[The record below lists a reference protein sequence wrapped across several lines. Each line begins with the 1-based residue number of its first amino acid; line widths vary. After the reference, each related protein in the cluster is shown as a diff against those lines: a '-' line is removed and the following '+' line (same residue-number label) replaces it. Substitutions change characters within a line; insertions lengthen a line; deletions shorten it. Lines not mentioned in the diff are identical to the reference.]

1 MLTLRDV
8 RLRRGPR
15 VLFEH
20 ASVGIFRGDKVGIVG
35 RNGSGKSSLLA
46 LVRGELAPD
55 LGDYSAPSNLC
66 IAVVEQSVPDS
77 AQRVIDYVREGDAEL
92 VRIEHAIAAA
102 HAAGDGVRE
111 AQLHADYD
119 SAGGY
124 GARSRAAALA
134 TGLGFEPGDLERPL
148 QVFSGGL
155 RMRAALARA
164 LMRRS
169 DLLLLDEPTNHLD
182 LDAVL
187 WLEGWLR
194 AYGGTLLVVSH
205 DREFLDGIVGRILH
219 IENAQLT
226 AYHGNYSAY
235 EHQAAEAR
243 VRAAALAE
251 SQRREIAH
259 VQGFVDRFRAKASK
273 ARQVQSRL
281 KWLARLPEIIEA
293 HGEESFAWEFPAP
306 AKLPRPLVA
315 LDGIAGGYGSHR
327 VFAGVGLSIAPGD
340 RIGVLG
346 RNGAGKS
353 TLMRTVAGSLA
364 PLAGERVAAPDLEV
378 GFFAQL
384 EVEQLDAAGSAIEE
398 LGRRGGPA
406 VAAWT
411 PQLKRDHLGRFGFR
425 GDRVFEPVGHFSGGE
440 RARLTL
446 AVMVARRP
454 NLLLLD
460 EPTNHLDF
468 EMRSALL
475 LALQDY
481 AGAVLIVSHD
491 RSLLRGACDRFLVV
505 GGGAVRP
512 FDGDLEDY
520 AAWLARGAPP
530 LETEST
536 AAASG
541 SGATVSAAA
550 PARAESRAESR
561 ADSRADRRD
570 ARRRDA
576 AARNRLSPLRAELRE
591 VEAQIATLTA
601 QRDALAHALEDPAQY
616 ARAAEFGDVAARVT
630 ALEDRWLAL
639 SEAIDAAQRA

>member
-1 MLTLRDV
+1 MLSLRNV
-8 RLRRGPR
+8 RLRRGTR
-15 VLFEH
+15 VLFEE
-20 ASVGIFRGDKVGIVG
+20 ASIAVFRGDKVGIVG

-46 LVRGELAPD
+46 LIRGELAPD
-55 LGDYSAPSNLC
+55 LGEYSAPSTLR
-66 IAVVEQSVPDS
+66 IAIVEQSVPDS
-77 AQRVIDYVREGDAEL
+77 AQSVLEYVREGDIEL
-92 VRIEHAIAAA
+92 VAIEHAISAA
-102 HAAGDGVRE
+102 HAAGDGHRE
-111 AQLHADYD
+111 AHLHGDYD
-119 SAGGY
+119 AAGGY

-169 DLLLLDEPTNHLD
+169 DVLLLDEPTNHLD

-187 WLEGWLR
+187 WLESWLR
-194 AYGGTLLVVSH
+194 AWRGTLLIVSH
-205 DREFLDGIVGRILH
+205 DREFLDAIVNRTFH
-219 IENAQLT
+219 IENGRMT
-226 AYHGNYSAY
+226 GYSGNYSAFERQWAAAR
-235 EHQAAEAR
+235 EHS
-243 VRAAALAE
+243 AALAAR
-251 SQRREIAH
+251 QRREITH
-259 VQGFVDRFRAKASK
+259 VESFVERFRAKASK

-281 KWLARLPEIIEA
+281 KWLARLPQIIEA
-293 HGEESFAWEFPAP
+293 QGEESFAWEFPVP
-306 AKLPRPLVA
+306 GKLPRPLVA
-315 LDGIAGGYGSHR
+315 LERVGAGYGSHT
-327 VFAGVGLSIAPGD
+327 VFAGASLSLAPGE

-353 TLMRTVAGSLA
+353 TLMKTIAGTLT
-364 PLAGERVAAPDLEV
+364 PLAGERTAAPDLEV

-384 EVEQLDAAGSAIEE
+384 EVEQLDAASSSIEE
-398 LGRRGGPA
+398 LARRGGPA

-411 PQLKRDHLGRFGFR
+411 PQQKRDHLGRFGFR
-425 GDRVFEPVGHFSGGE
+425 GDRVFETIGSFSGGE

-446 AVMVARRP
+446 ATIVARRP

-505 GGGAVRP
+505 AGGAVRP

-520 AAWLARGAPP
+520 AAWLAQGAAPP
-530 LETEST
+530 VDESG
-536 AAASG
+536 AAA
-541 SGATVSAAA
+541 GAGPGGDSAK
-550 PARAESRAESR
+550 S
-561 ADSRADRRD
+561 RRD
-570 ARRRDA
+570 TRRREA
-576 AARNRLSPLRAELRE
+576 AARNRLSPLRAELRAIE
-591 VEAQIATLTA
+591 VEIE
-601 QRDALAHALEDPAQY
+601 ALAKERAEIERALADPAKCGL
-616 ARAAEFGDVAARVT
+616 AAEFGRIAQRTA

-639 SEAIDAAQRA
+639 GEEIDAAQRA

>member
-1 MLTLRDV
+1 MLSLREV
-8 RLRRGPR
+8 RLRRGNR
-15 VLFEH
+15 VLFED
-20 ASVGIFRGDKVGIVG
+20 ATVGVFRGDKVGIVG

-55 LGDYSAPSNLC
+55 LGDYSAPASLC

-77 AQRVIDYVREGDAEL
+77 AQRVIEYVRAGDAEL
-92 VRIEHAIAAA
+92 VRIEQAIAAA
-102 HAAGDGVRE
+102 HAAGDGHRE

-119 SAGGY
+119 AAGGY
-124 GARSRAAALA
+124 GARSRAASLA
-134 TGLGFEPGDLERPL
+134 TGLGFDADDLERPL

-169 DLLLLDEPTNHLD
+169 DVLLLDEPTNHLD

-194 AYGGTLLVVSH
+194 AYRGTLLVVSH
-205 DREFLDGIVGRILH
+205 DREFLDAIVGRTFH
-219 IENAQLT
+219 IDGGRLT
-226 AYHGNYSAY
+226 AYSGNYSAF
-235 EHQAAEAR
+235 EGQWAAAR
-243 VRAAALAE
+243 ERNAALAE

-259 VQGFVDRFRAKASK
+259 VESFVERFRAKASK

-281 KWLARLPEIIEA
+281 KWLARLPSIIEA
-293 HGEESFAWEFPAP
+293 QGEESFAWEFPLP
-306 AKLPRPLVA
+306 ARLPRPLVA
-315 LDGIAGGYGSHR
+315 LDRIGAGYGGRS
-327 VFAGVGLSIAPGD
+327 VFCGASLSLAPGD

-353 TLMRTVAGSLA
+353 TLMKTVAGTLA
-364 PLAGERVAAPDLEV
+364 PLAGERTAAPDLEV

-384 EVEQLDAAGSAIEE
+384 EVEQLDPASSSVEE

-411 PQLKRDHLGRFGFR
+411 PQQKRDHLGRFGFR
-425 GDRVFEPVGHFSGGE
+425 GERVFEPVSRFSGGE

-446 AVMVARRP
+446 ATIVARRP

-505 GGGAVRP
+505 GGGAVRA

-520 AAWLARGAPP
+520 AAWLAQGAASSPGP
-530 LETEST
+530 AGT
-536 AAASG
+536 AAGDASAQ
-541 SGATVSAAA
+541 S
-550 PARAESRAESR
+550 
-561 ADSRADRRD
+561 RRD
-570 ARRRDA
+570 ARRREA
-576 AARNRLSPLRAELRE
+576 AARNRLSPLRAELRSI
-591 VEAQIATLTA
+591 EAELAGLA
-601 QRDALAHALEDPAQY
+601 QERGEIERALADPAKFGL
-616 ARAAEFGDVAARVT
+616 AAEFGRISART
-630 ALEDRWLAL
+630 AELEDRWLAL
-639 SEAIDAAQRA
+639 SEEIDAAQRA

>member
-1 MLTLRDV
+1 MLSLRDV
-8 RLRRGPR
+8 RLRRGSR
-15 VLFEH
+15 ILFEE
-20 ASVGIFRGDKVGIVG
+20 ASAGVFRGDKVGIVG

-46 LVRGELAPD
+46 LIRGELAPD

-66 IAVVEQSVPDS
+66 IAVVDQSVPDS
-77 AQRVIDYVREGDAEL
+77 AQSVIDYVREGDAEL
-92 VRIEHAIAAA
+92 VKVEHAIAAA
-102 HAAGDGVRE
+102 HAAGDGQRE

-119 SAGGY
+119 AAGGY
-124 GARSRAAALA
+124 GARSRAASLA
-134 TGLGFEPGDLERPL
+134 TGLGFEADDLERPL

-169 DLLLLDEPTNHLD
+169 DVLLLDEPTNHLD

-194 AYGGTLLVVSH
+194 AWRGTLLVVSH
-205 DREFLDGIVGRILH
+205 DREFLDAIVGRIFH
-219 IENAQLT
+219 IESGRLAV
-226 AYHGNYSAY
+226 YSGNYSAF
-235 EHQAAEAR
+235 ERQWAAAR
-243 VRAAALAE
+243 ERNAALAE

-259 VQGFVDRFRAKASK
+259 VESFVERFRAQASK

-281 KWLARLPEIIEA
+281 KWLSRLPSIIEA
-293 HGEESFAWEFPAP
+293 RGEESFAWEFPRP
-306 AKLPRPLVA
+306 SKLPRPLVA
-315 LDGIAGGYGSHR
+315 LDRVGAGYGSR
-327 VFAGVGLSIAPGD
+327 TIFSGASLSLAPGD

-353 TLMRTVAGSLA
+353 TLMRTIAGMLA
-364 PLAGERVAAPDLEV
+364 PLAGERTAAPDLEV

-384 EVEQLDAAGSAIEE
+384 EVEQLDPASSSIEE
-398 LGRRGGPA
+398 LGRRGGPV

-411 PQLKRDHLGRFGFR
+411 PQQKRDHLGRFGFR
-425 GDRVFEPVGHFSGGE
+425 NERVFEPVGRFSGGE

-446 AVMVARRP
+446 AAIVARRP
-454 NLLLLD
+454 NMLLLD

-505 GGGAVRP
+505 AGGTVRP

-520 AAWLARGAPP
+520 AAWLAQGAAGNAEP
-530 LETEST
+530 
-536 AAASG
+536 
-541 SGATVSAAA
+541 GAVAVEGA
-550 PARAESRAESR
+550 AES
-561 ADSRADRRD
+561 RRD
-570 ARRRDA
+570 ARRREA
-576 AARNRLSPLRAELRE
+576 AARNRLSPLRAELRSIE
-591 VEAQIATLTA
+591 TELAALTLERSGIEQALVDPAKFALAAELGRIATRTA
-601 QRDALAHALEDPAQY
+601 
-616 ARAAEFGDVAARVT
+616 

-639 SEAIDAAQRA
+639 SEEIDAAQRA

>member
-20 ASVGIFRGDKVGIVG
+20 ATFGVFRGDKVGIVG

-55 LGDYSAPSNLC
+55 LGDYAAPANLC
-66 IAVVEQSVPDS
+66 IAVVAQSVPDS
-77 AQRVIDYVREGDAEL
+77 AQRVIDYVREGDTEL

-102 HAAGDGVRE
+102 HAAGDGQRE
-111 AQLHADYD
+111 AHLHADFD
-119 SAGGY
+119 AAGGY
-124 GARSRAAALA
+124 GARSRAASLA
-134 TGLGFEPGDLERPL
+134 TGLGFEAGDLERPL

-194 AYGGTLLVVSH
+194 AYRGTLLIVSH
-205 DREFLDGIVGRILH
+205 DREFLDAIVTRTVHLEGGR
-219 IENAQLT
+219 LT
-226 AYHGNYSAY
+226 AYNGNYSAF
-235 EHQAAEAR
+235 ERQWAAAR
-243 VRAAALAE
+243 ERSAALAE
-251 SQRREIAH
+251 SQRREMAH
-259 VQGFVDRFRAKASK
+259 VQDFVDRFRAKASK

-281 KWLARLPEIIEA
+281 KWLARLPAIIEA
-293 HGEESFAWEFPAP
+293 QDEESFAWQFGVPR
-306 AKLPRPLVA
+306 KLPRPLVA
-315 LDGIAGGYGSHR
+315 LDQLAGGYGSRR
-327 VFAGVGLSIAPGD
+327 VFEGLGLSIAPGD
-340 RIGVLG
+340 RIGILG

-353 TLMRTVAGSLA
+353 TLMKTIAGTLP
-364 PLAGERVAAPDLEV
+364 PLAGERVASPDLEA

-384 EVEQLDAAGSAIEE
+384 EVEQLDAAASAIEE

-406 VAAWT
+406 IAAWP
-411 PQLKRDHLGRFGFR
+411 PQRKRDHLGRFGFR
-425 GDRVFEPVGHFSGGE
+425 GERVFEPVDRFSGGE

-446 AVMVARRP
+446 AVIVAREP

-468 EMRSALL
+468 EMRSALM

-491 RSLLRGACDRFLVV
+491 RSLLRGVCDRFLVV
-505 GGGAVRP
+505 VDGAVRP

-520 AAWLARGAPP
+520 AAWLARGAPAGGP
-530 LETEST
+530 ESAEPPAAIESAT
-536 AAASG
+536 A
-541 SGATVSAAA
+541 T
-550 PARAESRAESR
+550 PT
-561 ADSRADRRD
+561 RADRRD
-570 ARRRDA
+570 ARRREA

-591 VEAQIATLTA
+591 IEAELAALTA
-601 QRDALAHALEDPAQY
+601 QRDDLARALADPAQFG
-616 ARAAEFGDVAARVT
+616 RAAEFGSIASRIT

>member
-15 VLFEH
+15 ILFEQ
-20 ASVGIFRGDKVGIVG
+20 ASVGVFRGDKVGIVG

-46 LVRGELAPD
+46 LIRGELAPD
-55 LGDYSAPSNLC
+55 LGDYDAPTDLC

-77 AQRVIDYVREGDAEL
+77 AQSVIEYVREGDAEL
-92 VRIEHAIAAA
+92 IRIEQAIAAA
-102 HAAGDGVRE
+102 HAAGDGHRE
-111 AQLHADYD
+111 AQRHADYD
-119 SAGGY
+119 AAGGY

-134 TGLGFEPGDLERPL
+134 TGLGFDTAELERPL
-148 QVFSGGL
+148 HEFSGGL

-169 DLLLLDEPTNHLD
+169 DVLLLDEPTNHLD

-194 AYGGTLLVVSH
+194 AYRGTLLVVSH
-205 DREFLDGIVGRILH
+205 DREFLDGIVSRTLH
-219 IENAQLT
+219 IENGRLT
-226 AYHGNYSAY
+226 AYSGNYSAF
-235 EHQAAEAR
+235 ERQWAAAR
-243 VRAAALAE
+243 ERNAALAE

-259 VQGFVDRFRAKASK
+259 VESFVERFRAKASK
-273 ARQVQSRL
+273 ARQVQSRI
-281 KWLARLPEIIEA
+281 KWLTRLPAIIEA
-293 HGEESFAWEFPAP
+293 QGEESFAWQFPEP
-306 AKLPRPLVA
+306 TKLPRPLVA
-315 LDGIAGGYGSHR
+315 LDAISSGYGSR
-327 VFAGVGLSIAPGD
+327 VVFAGASLSISPGD

-353 TLMRTVAGSLA
+353 TLMRTVAGSLP

-384 EVEQLDAAGSAIEE
+384 EVEQLDASSCSIEA
-398 LGRRGGPA
+398 LGRGGGPRLA
-406 VAAWT
+406 GWT
-411 PQLKRDHLGRFGFR
+411 VQQKRDHLGRFGFR
-425 GDRVFEPVGHFSGGE
+425 GERVFEPVRNFSGGE

-446 AVMVARRP
+446 AIMVARRP

-491 RSLLRGACDRFLVV
+491 RSLLRGACDQFMVV

-520 AAWLARGAPP
+520 AAWLAKGAPEPSAATGDSHPTATEETVRP
-530 LETEST
+530 LARAPRQST
-536 AAASG
+536 AQ
-541 SGATVSAAA
+541 
-550 PARAESRAESR
+550 PAVN
-561 ADSRADRRD
+561 RRD
-570 ARRRDA
+570 ARRREA
-576 AARNRLSPLRAELRE
+576 AARNRLSPLRAELRAI
-591 VEAQIATLTA
+591 EAELATLTA
-601 QRDALAHALEDPAQY
+601 KRGELERALADPANFEL
-616 ARAAEFGDVAARVT
+616 AAEFGQLTAHT
-630 ALEDRWLAL
+630 SALEDRWLAL
-639 SEAIDAAQRA
+639 SEEIDAAQRA

>member
-15 VLFEH
+15 VLFEQ
-20 ASVGIFRGDKVGIVG
+20 ASVGVFRGDKVGIVG

-46 LVRGELAPD
+46 LIRGELAPD
-55 LGDYSAPSNLC
+55 LGDYSAPTNLC

-77 AQRVIDYVREGDAEL
+77 AQAVIDYVREGDAEL
-92 VRIEHAIAAA
+92 MRIEHAIAAA
-102 HAAGDGVRE
+102 HAAGDGHRE
-111 AQLHADYD
+111 AHLHGDYD
-119 SAGGY
+119 AAGGY
-124 GARSRAAALA
+124 GARSRAASLA
-134 TGLGFEPGDLERPL
+134 TGLGFDPADLERPL

-169 DLLLLDEPTNHLD
+169 DVLLLDEPTNHLD

-194 AYGGTLLVVSH
+194 AYRGTLLIVSH
-205 DREFLDGIVGRILH
+205 DREFLDAIVGRTFH
-219 IENAQLT
+219 IENARLA
-226 AYHGNYSAY
+226 AYSGNYSAF
-235 EHQAAEAR
+235 ERQWAAAR
-243 VRAAALAE
+243 ERNAALAE
-251 SQRREIAH
+251 SQRREMAH
-259 VQGFVDRFRAKASK
+259 VESFVERFRAKASK

-281 KWLARLPEIIEA
+281 KWLARLPSIIEA
-293 HGEESFAWEFPAP
+293 QGEESFAWEFPTP

-315 LDGIAGGYGSHR
+315 LDRIGAGYGGR
-327 VFAGVGLSIAPGD
+327 AVFSGASLSLAPGD

-353 TLMRTVAGSLA
+353 TLMKAIAGTLA

-384 EVEQLDAAGSAIEE
+384 EVEQLDAASSSIEE
-398 LGRRGGPA
+398 LGRRGGPQ

-411 PQLKRDHLGRFGFR
+411 PQQKRDHLGRFGFR
-425 GDRVFEPVGHFSGGE
+425 GERVFEQVRTFSGGE

-468 EMRSALL
+468 EMRNALL

-505 GGGAVRP
+505 AGGAVRP

-520 AAWLARGAPP
+520 AAWLAQGAPAP
-530 LETEST
+530 V
-536 AAASG
+536 AAAA
-541 SGATVSAAA
+541 ATVATG
-550 PARAESRAESR
+550 ET
-561 ADSRADRRD
+561 RRD
-570 ARRRDA
+570 ARRREA
-576 AARNRLSPLRAELRE
+576 AARNRLSPLRAELRAIE
-591 VEAQIATLTA
+591 TELATLA
-601 QRDALAHALEDPAQY
+601 GKRAEIERALADATRVGQ
-616 ARAAEFGDVAARVT
+616 AAELGRIVQRT
-630 ALEDRWLAL
+630 AGLEDRWLAL
-639 SEAIDAAQRA
+639 SEEIDAAQRA

>member
-8 RLRRGPR
+8 SLRRGPR
-15 VLFEH
+15 VLFEQ
-20 ASVGIFRGDKVGIVG
+20 ASVGVFRGDKVGIVG

-46 LVRGELAPD
+46 LIRGELAPD
-55 LGDYSAPSNLC
+55 LGDYDAPSGLC
-66 IAVVEQSVPDS
+66 IAIVEQSVPDS
-77 AQRVIDYVREGDAEL
+77 AQSVVDYVREGDTEL

-102 HAAGDGVRE
+102 HAAGDGHRE

-119 SAGGY
+119 AAGGY
-124 GARSRAAALA
+124 GARSRAASLA
-134 TGLGFEPGDLERPL
+134 TGLGFEADDIERPL
-148 QVFSGGL
+148 SVFSGGL

-169 DLLLLDEPTNHLD
+169 DILLLDEPTNHLD

-194 AYGGTLLVVSH
+194 AYRGTLLIVSH
-205 DREFLDGIVGRILH
+205 DREFLDGVVSRTLH
-219 IENAQLT
+219 IEGSRLT
-226 AYHGNYSAY
+226 AYSGNYSSFERQY
-235 EHQAAEAR
+235 AAAR
-243 VRAAALAE
+243 ERNAALAE

-259 VQGFVDRFRAKASK
+259 VEGFVERFRAKASK
-273 ARQVQSRL
+273 ARQVQSRI
-281 KWLARLPEIIEA
+281 KWLERLPGIIEA
-293 HGEESFAWEFPAP
+293 QGEEVFAWEFPAP

-315 LDGIAGGYGSHR
+315 LDRVSAGYGGR
-327 VFAGVGLSIAPGD
+327 AVFSDLGLSIAPGD

-353 TLMRTVAGSLA
+353 TLMKTVAGTLA
-364 PLAGERVAAPDLEV
+364 PLAGERVAASDLEV

-384 EVEQLDAAGSAIEE
+384 EVEQLDAASSSIEE
-398 LGRRGGPA
+398 LARRGGPQ

-411 PQLKRDHLGRFGFR
+411 PQQRRDHLGRFGFR
-425 GDRVFEPVGHFSGGE
+425 GDRVFEAVRNFSGGE

-468 EMRSALL
+468 EMRNALL

-491 RSLLRGACDRFLVV
+491 RGLLRGACDRFMVV
-505 GGGAVRP
+505 AGGVVSP

-520 AAWLARGAPP
+520 AAWLAKGAPTG
-530 LETEST
+530 E
-536 AAASG
+536 AKASQRDG
-541 SGATVSAAA
+541 GNPQKA
-550 PARAESRAESR
+550 PRR
-561 ADSRADRRD
+561 DRD
-570 ARRRDA
+570 ARRREA
-576 AARNRLSPLRAELRE
+576 AARNRLSPLRVELRGIE
-591 VEAQIATLTA
+591 DELAQ
-601 QRDALAHALEDPAQY
+601 LAIRRAALEHELAEDPSKY
-616 ARAAEFGDVAARVT
+616 SLAAEYEGLAART
-630 ALEDRWLAL
+630 TTLEERWLEL
-639 SEAIDAAQRA
+639 GEEIDAAQRA

>member
-550 PARAESRAESR
+550 PARAESRA
-561 ADSRADRRD
+561 DSRADRRD
-570 ARRRDA
+570 SRRRDA

>member
-1 MLTLRDV
+1 MLNLRDV
-8 RLRRGPR
+8 RLRRGSR
-15 VLFEH
+15 VLFE
-20 ASVGIFRGDKVGIVG
+20 AATVGVFRADKVGIVG

-46 LVRGELAPD
+46 LIRGELAPD
-55 LGDYSAPSNLC
+55 LGDYTAPPSLC

-77 AQRVIDYVREGDAEL
+77 AQAVIEYVREGDTEL

-102 HAAGDGVRE
+102 HAAGDGHRE

-119 SAGGY
+119 AAGGY
-124 GARSRAAALA
+124 GARSRAASLA
-134 TGLGFEPGDLERPL
+134 TGLGFEADDLERPL

-169 DLLLLDEPTNHLD
+169 DVLLLDEPTNHLD

-194 AYGGTLLVVSH
+194 AYRGTLLVVSH
-205 DREFLDGIVGRILH
+205 DREFLDAIVGRTIH
-219 IENAQLT
+219 IENGRLT
-226 AYHGNYSAY
+226 AYSGNYSAF
-235 EHQAAEAR
+235 ERQWAAAR
-243 VRAAALAE
+243 ERNAALAD

-259 VQGFVDRFRAKASK
+259 VENFVDRFRAKASK

-281 KWLARLPEIIEA
+281 KWLARLPSIIEA
-293 HGEESFAWEFPAP
+293 QGEESFAWEFPVP

-315 LDGIAGGYGSHR
+315 LDRVGAGYGERSI
-327 VFAGVGLSIAPGD
+327 FAGASLSLDPGD

-353 TLMRTVAGSLA
+353 TLMKTIAGTLT
-364 PLAGERVAAPDLEV
+364 PLAGERTAAPDLEV

-384 EVEQLDAAGSAIEE
+384 EVEQLDVASSSIEE
-398 LGRRGGPA
+398 LGRRGGPV
-406 VAAWT
+406 VARWT
-411 PQLKRDHLGRFGFR
+411 PQQKRDHLGRFGFR
-425 GDRVFEPVGHFSGGE
+425 GDRVFEPVGRFSGGE

-446 AVMVARRP
+446 ATIVARRP

-468 EMRSALL
+468 EMRNALL
-475 LALQDY
+475 LALQEY

-505 GGGAVRP
+505 AGGVVQP

-520 AAWLARGAPP
+520 AAWLAK
-530 LETEST
+530 
-536 AAASG
+536 
-541 SGATVSAAA
+541 GATPAAAA
-550 PARAESRAESR
+550 PAALVAGAGAGPGVSSGES
-561 ADSRADRRD
+561 RRD
-570 ARRRDA
+570 ARRREA
-576 AARNRLSPLRAELRE
+576 AARNRLSPLRAELRDIE
-591 VEAQIATLTA
+591 AELAALTKERAQVERAMA
-601 QRDALAHALEDPAQY
+601 DPAQF
-616 ARAAEFGDVAARVT
+616 ALAAEFGRITQRTA
-630 ALEDRWLAL
+630 ALEDRWLAV
-639 SEAIDAAQRA
+639 SEELDAAQRA

>member
-15 VLFEH
+15 ILFEQ
-20 ASVGIFRGDKVGIVG
+20 ASVGVFRGDKVGIVG

-46 LVRGELAPD
+46 LIRGELAPD
-55 LGDYSAPSNLC
+55 LGDYDAPTDLC

-77 AQRVIDYVREGDAEL
+77 AQSVIEYVREGDAEL
-92 VRIEHAIAAA
+92 IRIEQAIAAA
-102 HAAGDGVRE
+102 HAAGDGHRE
-111 AQLHADYD
+111 AQRHADYD
-119 SAGGY
+119 AAGGY

-134 TGLGFEPGDLERPL
+134 TGLGFDTAELERPL
-148 QVFSGGL
+148 HEFSGGL

-169 DLLLLDEPTNHLD
+169 DVLLLDEPTNHLD

-194 AYGGTLLVVSH
+194 AYRGTLLVVSH
-205 DREFLDGIVGRILH
+205 DREFLDGIVSRTVH
-219 IENAQLT
+219 IENSRLT
-226 AYHGNYSAY
+226 AYSGNYSAF
-235 EHQAAEAR
+235 ERQWAATRER
-243 VRAAALAE
+243 NAALAE

-259 VQGFVDRFRAKASK
+259 VESFVERFRAKASK
-273 ARQVQSRL
+273 ARQVQSRI
-281 KWLARLPEIIEA
+281 KWLTRLPAIIEA
-293 HGEESFAWEFPAP
+293 QGEESFAWQFPEP

-315 LDGIAGGYGSHR
+315 LDAISSGYGSR
-327 VFAGVGLSIAPGD
+327 VVFAGASLSISPGD

-353 TLMRTVAGSLA
+353 TLMRTVAGNLP

-384 EVEQLDAAGSAIEE
+384 EVEQLDASSSAIEA
-398 LGRRGGPA
+398 LGRGGGPRLA
-406 VAAWT
+406 GWT
-411 PQLKRDHLGRFGFR
+411 VQQKRDHLGRFGFR
-425 GDRVFEPVGHFSGGE
+425 GERVFEPVRNFSGGE

-446 AVMVARRP
+446 AIMVARRP

-491 RSLLRGACDRFLVV
+491 RSLLRGACDQFMVV

-520 AAWLARGAPP
+520 AAWLAKGAPEP
-530 LETEST
+530 
-536 AAASG
+536 
-541 SGATVSAAA
+541 SAATA
-550 PARAESRAESR
+550 VEPPAAQPITQASVN
-561 ADSRADRRD
+561 RRD
-570 ARRRDA
+570 ARRREA
-576 AARNRLSPLRAELRE
+576 TARNRLSPLRAELRTI
-591 VEAQIATLTA
+591 EAELATLTA
-601 QRDALAHALEDPAQY
+601 KRGELEHALADPANFEL
-616 ARAAEFGDVAARVT
+616 AAEFGQLTART
-630 ALEDRWLAL
+630 AALEDRWLAL
-639 SEAIDAAQRA
+639 SEEIDAAQRA

>member
-1 MLTLRDV
+1 MLNLRDV
-8 RLRRGPR
+8 RLRRGSR
-15 VLFEH
+15 VLFEE
-20 ASVGIFRGDKVGIVG
+20 ATVGVFRGDKVGIVG

-46 LVRGELAPD
+46 LIRGELAPD
-55 LGDYSAPSNLC
+55 LGDYTAPASLC

-77 AQRVIDYVREGDAEL
+77 AQAVIEYVREGDAEL
-92 VRIEHAIAAA
+92 LRIEHAIAAA
-102 HAAGDGVRE
+102 HAAGDGHRE
-111 AQLHADYD
+111 AQLHADFD
-119 SAGGY
+119 AAGGY
-124 GARSRAAALA
+124 GARSRAASLA
-134 TGLGFEPGDLERPL
+134 TGLGFEADDLERPL

-169 DLLLLDEPTNHLD
+169 DVLLLDEPTNHLD

-194 AYGGTLLVVSH
+194 AYRGTLLIVSH
-205 DREFLDGIVGRILH
+205 DREFLDAIVGRTIH
-219 IENAQLT
+219 IENGRLG
-226 AYHGNYSAY
+226 AYNGNYSAF
-235 EHQAAEAR
+235 ERQWAAAR
-243 VRAAALAE
+243 ERNAALAE

-259 VQGFVDRFRAKASK
+259 VEGFVERFRAKASK

-281 KWLARLPEIIEA
+281 KWLDRLPAIIEA
-293 HGEESFAWEFPAP
+293 QGEESFAWEFPAP

-315 LDGIAGGYGSHR
+315 LDRVDAGYGER
-327 VFAGVGLSIAPGD
+327 RIFADARLSLDPGD

-353 TLMRTVAGSLA
+353 TLMKTIAGTLA
-364 PLAGERVAAPDLEV
+364 PLAGERTAAPDLEV

-384 EVEQLDAAGSAIEE
+384 EVEQLDVASSSIEE

-406 VAAWT
+406 VARWT
-411 PQLKRDHLGRFGFR
+411 PQQKRDHLGRFGFR
-425 GDRVFEPVGHFSGGE
+425 GDRVFEPVGRFSGGE

-446 AVMVARRP
+446 AAIVARRP

-468 EMRSALL
+468 EMRNALL

-505 GGGAVRP
+505 AGGVVQP

-520 AAWLARGAPP
+520 AAWLARGATPATGAAP
-530 LETEST
+530 TTGDAPT
-536 AAASG
+536 ADDAPAAG
-541 SGATVSAAA
+541 AAA
-550 PARAESRAESR
+550 PAGGES
-561 ADSRADRRD
+561 RRD
-570 ARRRDA
+570 ARRREA
-576 AARNRLSPLRAELRE
+576 AARNRLTPLRAQLRDIEAEL
-591 VEAQIATLTA
+591 A
-601 QRDALAHALEDPAQY
+601 ALARERAEIERALADPAQF
-616 ARAAEFGDVAARVT
+616 ALAAEFGRITQRTA

-639 SEAIDAAQRA
+639 SEEIDAAQRA